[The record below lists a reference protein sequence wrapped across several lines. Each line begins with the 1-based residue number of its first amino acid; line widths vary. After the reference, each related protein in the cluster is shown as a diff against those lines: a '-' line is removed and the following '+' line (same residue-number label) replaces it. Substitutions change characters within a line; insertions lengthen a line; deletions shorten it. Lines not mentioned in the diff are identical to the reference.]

1 MSRSSDLV
9 VNEKLTNNAHDLNL
23 ELEWFA
29 LLLETRMAL
38 YFEKESRYKNIIEV
52 SPPEFSE
59 DSSLYASFLHH
70 YSVTFEER
78 VALVL
83 ALIPHIKPQL
93 LDLFF
98 TRNATY
104 DRGFTEFGGI
114 KGSNHGGFLPTG
126 TTLIFLLSGSD
137 LEQGFYVYDLFD
149 RDHFFNTH
157 NILKLE
163 PVADS
168 EPILSGTISISQE
181 MLDYFTTGFIRKPDL
196 SIKFPARYITTELEW
211 DDLVLEQNTIHQ
223 IEEIRTWMEH
233 GHTLL
238 NGWGLKK
245 KLRPGYRCL
254 FYGPPGTGK
263 SMTACLLGKSTGRDV
278 YLVDLSMVVSKYIGE
293 TEKNLSRVFEQAES
307 KNWILFFD
315 EADALFGKRTGVKD
329 AHDRYANQEVSYL
342 LQRIEIFDGII
353 ILASNMKGN
362 LDDSFTRRFESI
374 IHFPMPKVEE
384 RLLLWKKGFSKAS
397 VLEDKVNLEE
407 IAAKYELSGGSTM
420 NVVRF
425 SSLMA
430 LKRNSNEITLS
441 DLEEGIKRE
450 FQKEGK
456 TV

>member
-9 VNEKLTNNAHDLNL
+9 VNEKLTNNARDLNL
-23 ELEWFA
+23 ELEWISK
-29 LLLETRMAL
+29 LLETRMAL

-353 ILASNMKGN
+353 ILVSNMKGN

-374 IHFPMPKVEE
+374 IHFPMPKTEE

-397 VLEDKVNLEE
+397 VLEEKVNLEE
-407 IAAKYELSGGSTM
+407 IAANYELSGGSTM
-420 NVVRF
+420 NIIRY

>member
-1 MSRSSDLV
+1 MD
-9 VNEKLTNNAHDLNL
+9 EKLQNNAHDLTL
-23 ELEWFA
+23 ELEWFV

-38 YFEKESRYKNIIEV
+38 YFDKESNYKSIIEV
-52 SPPEFSE
+52 PPPEYPE
-59 DSSLYASFLHH
+59 DSSLFASFLHH
-70 YSVTFEER
+70 YSFSFEER
-78 VALVL
+78 VALLL

-93 LDLFF
+93 LDIFF
-98 TRNATY
+98 IRNSTY
-104 DRGFTEFGGI
+104 DRGFTEFGGT
-114 KGSNHGGFLPTG
+114 KGSRHSGFLPTG
-126 TTLIFLLSGSD
+126 ETLVFLLAGGN
-137 LEQGFYVYDLFD
+137 LEVGFSTYGLFD
-149 RDHFFNTH
+149 RDHFFNQH

-163 PVADS
+163 PTTDS
-168 EPILSGTISISQE
+168 EPLLSGILKLSQE

-196 SIKFPARYITTELEW
+196 SVKFPARYITTELDW
-211 DDLVLEQNTIHQ
+211 DDLVLNQSTHQQ

-278 YLVDLSMVVSKYIGE
+278 YRVDLSMVVSKYIGE

-307 KNWILFFD
+307 RDWILFFD
-315 EADALFGKRTGVKD
+315 EADALFGKRTGVND

-342 LQRIEIFDGII
+342 LQRIEIFDGIV

-362 LDDSFTRRFESI
+362 LDEAFTRRFESI
-374 IHFPMPKVEE
+374 IHFPMPKEEE
-384 RLLLWKKGFSKAS
+384 RLLLWKKGFSNKS
-397 VLEDKVNLEE
+397 VLENKVSLGQLASQYE
-407 IAAKYELSGGSTM
+407 ISGGATM
-420 NVVRF
+420 NIVRY

-441 DLEEGIKRE
+441 DLEEGIKKE
-450 FQKEGK
+450 LQKEGK
-456 TV
+456 TI

>member
-1 MSRSSDLV
+1 M
-9 VNEKLTNNAHDLNL
+9 NEKLTYNARDLNL

-29 LLLETRMAL
+29 TLLKTRMDL
-38 YFEKESRYKNIIEV
+38 YFDRETNYKRIIEV

-59 DSSLYASFLHH
+59 DSSLYAGFLHH

-83 ALIPHIKPQL
+83 TLIPHIKPQL
-93 LDLFF
+93 LDVLY
-98 TRNATY
+98 TRNSTY

-114 KGSNHGGFLPTG
+114 KGSSHSGFLPTG
-126 TTLIFLLSGSD
+126 ETLAFILSGGD
-137 LEQGFYVYDLFD
+137 LELGFSTYALFD
-149 RDHFFNTH
+149 RDHFFSNH
-157 NILKLE
+157 NILKLG
-163 PVADS
+163 PVADN
-168 EPILSGTISISQE
+168 EPILSGAINISQE
-181 MLDYFTTGFIRKPDL
+181 MLDYFTTGSIRKPDL
-196 SIKFPARYITTELEW
+196 SIKFPARYITTDLDW
-211 DDLVLEQNTIHQ
+211 DDLVLEQNTTQQ
-223 IEEIRTWMEH
+223 IDEIKTWMEH

-263 SMTACLLGKSTGRDV
+263 SMTACLLGKSTDRDV
-278 YLVDLSMVVSKYIGE
+278 YRVDLSMVVSKYIGE

-362 LDDSFTRRFESI
+362 LDQSFTRRFESI

-384 RLLLWKKGFSKAS
+384 RLLLWEKGFSKVS
-397 VLEDKVNLEE
+397 VLEDKINLEE
-407 IAAKYELSGGSTM
+407 LAAKYELSGGSTM
-420 NVVRF
+420 NVVRY
-425 SSLMA
+425 SSLMT
-430 LKRNSNEITLS
+430 LKRNSNEITLT
-441 DLEEGIKRE
+441 DLEEGIKKE
-450 FQKEGK
+450 LQKEGK

>member
-1 MSRSSDLV
+1 M
-9 VNEKLTNNAHDLNL
+9 NEKLTNNARDLNL
-23 ELEWFA
+23 ELKWFSK
-29 LLLETRMAL
+29 LLKTRMAL
-38 YFEKESRYKNIIEV
+38 YFDKESKYKNINKV
-52 SPPEFSE
+52 SPPEFTE

-83 ALIPHIKPQL
+83 ALVPHVKPQL

-114 KGSNHGGFLPTG
+114 KGSSHSGFLPSG
-126 TTLIFLLSGSD
+126 ETLVFLLAGGD
-137 LEQGFYVYDLFD
+137 LGDGFSVYALFD
-149 RDHFFNTH
+149 RDHFFSNH

-163 PVADS
+163 PVADN
-168 EPILSGTISISQE
+168 EPILSGAISISQE

-196 SIKFPARYITTELEW
+196 SIKFPARYITTELDW
-211 DDLVLEQNTIHQ
+211 DDLVLEQNTNEQ

-263 SMTACLLGKSTGRDV
+263 SMTACLLGKSTDRDV
-278 YLVDLSMVVSKYIGE
+278 YRVDLSMVVSKYIGE
-293 TEKNLSRVFEQAES
+293 TEKNLARVFEQAES

-362 LDDSFTRRFESI
+362 LDESFTRRFESI
-374 IHFPMPKVEE
+374 IHFPMPKTEE
-384 RLLLWKKGFSKAS
+384 RLLLWKKGFSKSS

-407 IAAKYELSGGSTM
+407 ISAKYELSGGSTM

-430 LKRNSNEITLS
+430 LKRNSNEITLI
-441 DLEEGIKRE
+441 DLEEGIKKE